1 MMANKASEYTDFASV
16 KLRLDEIVQ
25 AVSDD
30 EMPLDEALDLYE
42 EAVALGMR
50 ASDLLEEGIALAEEQ
65 AQDAAA
71 DVDADAAD
79 AAYASE
85 LADQS
90 ETTQADAA
98 L

>member
-1 MMANKASEYTDFASV
+1 MANKKASEYADFASV
-16 KLRLDEIVQ
+16 KSRLDEIVK

-50 ASDLLEEGIALAEEQ
+50 ASDLLEEGIVVEEEQ
-65 AQDAAA
+65 AQDEAAEA
-71 DVDADAAD
+71 VQTD
-79 AAYASE
+79 SE
-85 LADQS
+85 HAIAPESADQS
-90 ETTQADAA
+90 ETAQADA